1 LIFGLFKK
9 KKKKPPER
17 TKPNPPPW
25 DVPLDQT
32 TGLWRVE
39 RDKKP
44 G

>member
-1 LIFGLFKK
+1 LIFGLFT
-9 KKKKPPER
+9 KKKKPLEPV
-17 TKPNPPPW
+17 KPDPPGW
-25 DVPLDQT
+25 DVPLNQT